1 MVGQSLEI
9 NCGDWPH
16 QEQGMLTKLADLI
29 TRMEEGAENKENG
42 GSVPGKHLGGLA
54 LPLTKVPTVRERT

>member
-9 NCGDWPH
+9 TWGDQPH
-16 QEQGMLTKLADLI
+16 REQGMLTNLVDLI
-29 TRMEEGAENKENG
+29 TRTEKGAENIENG

>member
-9 NCGDWPH
+9 TWGDRPH
-16 QEQGMLTKLADLI
+16 QEQGMLTKLSDLI
-29 TRMEEGAENKENG
+29 TRTEEGAKNIENG
-42 GSVPGKHLGGLA
+42 GSVTGKHLGGLA